1 MDLQI
6 CPIGPSRL
14 RNLCCVTALLETKPQ
29 PQTLPYLHPFTRHL
43 TTAESTRWRTR
54 TFTPTFVRHVLEH
67 QYNGGATAKAIR
79 NKMTHLI
86 IRPDP
91 PNRGAPE
98 RLPLPSIRKLLDLPS
113 MTRPKS
119 HLGKPTSVLFLL
131 VQLIETHL
139 ANGEMLSNSTSSIL
153 GSLAMM
159 KLTLREMTSG
169 HLG

>member
-14 RNLCCVTALLETKPQ
+14 GNLCCVTALLETKLQ

-54 TFTPTFVRHVLEH
+54 TFTPTFVRHVLKH

-86 IRPDP
+86 IRRDP

-119 HLGKPTSVLFLL
+119 NWESSHLSFSC
-131 VQLIETHL
+131 
-139 ANGEMLSNSTSSIL
+139 LSNSSKHTSQTARCYQIPPP
-153 GSLAMM
+153 
-159 KLTLREMTSG
+159 RY
-169 HLG
+169 